1 MSKLEEYNELIEQ
14 KKKVEQAIK
23 IFEES
28 AVIKDYLEL
37 TEEKKNLQ
45 KEETHLYKEMKKEQY
60 ASCEHITV
68 YSSIEHDRTEGRT
81 YKDCG
86 CIKCGLD
93 TRALDLDCDSNFLSP
108 DKKIMYDY
116 FQKNSIIGSLK
127 GINTEIV
134 CDLDLA
140 KAIYSKIKEAHPNI
154 DDETAIKYFEIAL
167 DNIRNIPVNEERKI
181 SRARRLS
188 LFSNFNRWNGSD
200 VHHSY

>member
-1 MSKLEEYNELIEQ
+1 MSESEEYNKL
-14 KKKVEQAIK
+14 VERKEEVEKAIK
-23 IFEES
+23 EFEES
-28 AVIKDYLEL
+28 AIIKDYLEL
-37 TEEKKNLQ
+37 TEENKNLNEKQ
-45 KEETHLYKEMKKEQY
+45 LLLYEDMKKEEY
-60 ASCEHITV
+60 ASCEHILV
-68 YSSIEHDRTEGRT
+68 YSSIKHDRTEGRA

-116 FQKNSIIGSLK
+116 FQKNPFIGSLK
-127 GINTEIV
+127 GIEIA

-140 KAIYSKIKEAHPNI
+140 KAIYSKIKQAHPNI
-154 DDETAIKYFEIAL
+154 DDETATKYFEIAL

-181 SRARRLS
+181 NRARRLS

-200 VHHSY
+200 VHRAY

>member
-1 MSKLEEYNELIEQ
+1 MSESEEYNKL
-14 KKKVEQAIK
+14 VERKEEVEKAIK
-23 IFEES
+23 EFEES
-28 AVIKDYLEL
+28 AIIKDYLEL
-37 TEEKKNLQ
+37 TEENKNLNEKQ
-45 KEETHLYKEMKKEQY
+45 LLLYEDMKKEEY
-60 ASCEHITV
+60 ASCEHILV
-68 YSSIEHDRTEGRT
+68 YSSIEHDRTEGRA

-116 FQKNSIIGSLK
+116 FQKNPFIGSLK
-127 GINTEIV
+127 GIEIA

-140 KAIYSKIKEAHPNI
+140 KAIYSKIKQAHPNI
-154 DDETAIKYFEIAL
+154 DDETATKYFEIAL

-181 SRARRLS
+181 NRARRLS

-200 VHHSY
+200 VHRAY